1 MFHLFEKIWQNRIAK
16 IILFVLS
23 GFILLIF
30 AIWYLSLFNQKVMN
44 FNGDRLKQIELSDST
59 QYQGKYLNESILIN
73 VQKSKQNTGEIIVEY
88 NLPNKLYFKYN
99 VLIETIDNFRGKIKI
114 FQDNKELFN
123 GIYDNKQ
130 TFYLYINNSEPYLR
144 DMLSVVV
151 SNNHYPDNY
160 TPPLS
165 SIARFATGHGV
176 EKRGEIIPLIMF
188 FIVLAIYLVDIKYP
202 QFFFLLQNLI
212 SVKDPEPSE
221 FYLAMQKLGWF
232 VIYPILLVVL
242 LFKGVC

>member
-1 MFHLFEKIWQNRIAK
+1 MFHLFEKIWKNRIAK
-16 IILFVLS
+16 IILYVLS

-30 AIWYLSLFNQKVMN
+30 AIWYLSLFNQKVMD
-44 FNGDRLKQIELSDST
+44 FNGDRLKQIELADST
-59 QYQGKYLNESILIN
+59 QYKGKYLFESILIN
-73 VQKSKQNTGEIIVEY
+73 VEKSKQNTGEIIVEY
-88 NLPNKLYFKYN
+88 NLPNKLYFIYH
-99 VLIETIDNFRGKIKI
+99 VFIEKTDNFRGKIRI
-114 FQDNKELFN
+114 LQDNKELFN

-130 TFYLYINNSEPYLR
+130 TFYLYVNNSEPYLG
-144 DMLSVVV
+144 DMVSVVI
-151 SNNHYPDNY
+151 NDDYYPDNY
-160 TPPLS
+160 TPPLT

-176 EKRGEIIPLIMF
+176 EKRGGIIPLIMF
-188 FIVLAIYLVDIKYP
+188 FIALAIYLVDMKYP
-202 QFFFLLQNLI
+202 LFFFQLHNSI

>member
-1 MFHLFEKIWQNRIAK
+1 MFHLFEKIWKNRIAK
-16 IILFVLS
+16 IILYVLS

-30 AIWYLSLFNQKVMN
+30 AIWYLSLFNQKVMD
-44 FNGDRLKQIELSDST
+44 FNGDRLKQIELADSIT
-59 QYQGKYLNESILIN
+59 
-73 VQKSKQNTGEIIVEY
+73 
-88 NLPNKLYFKYN
+88 
-99 VLIETIDNFRGKIKI
+99 
-114 FQDNKELFN
+114 
-123 GIYDNKQ
+123 
-130 TFYLYINNSEPYLR
+130 
-144 DMLSVVV
+144 
-151 SNNHYPDNY
+151 
-160 TPPLS
+160 

-188 FIVLAIYLVDIKYP
+188 FIALAIYLVDMKYP
-202 QFFFLLQNLI
+202 LFFFQLHNSI

>member
-1 MFHLFEKIWQNRIAK
+1 MLHLFEKIWQNRIAK

>member
-1 MFHLFEKIWQNRIAK
+1 MLHLFEKIWQNRIAK

-114 FQDNKELFN
+114 CQDNKELFN

-160 TPPLS
+160 TPPFS

-212 SVKDPEPSE
+212 SVKDPELSE

>member
-1 MFHLFEKIWQNRIAK
+1 MLHLFEKIWQNRIAE

-44 FNGDRLKQIELSDST
+44 FNGDSLKQIELSDST

>member
-1 MFHLFEKIWQNRIAK
+1 MLHLFEKIWQNRIAK

-44 FNGDRLKQIELSDST
+44 FNGDSLKQIELSDST

-144 DMLSVVV
+144 DMVSVVV

>member
-123 GIYDNKQ
+123 GIYDIKQ

>member
-1 MFHLFEKIWQNRIAK
+1 MLHLFEKIWQNRIAK

-44 FNGDRLKQIELSDST
+44 FNGDSLKQIELSDST